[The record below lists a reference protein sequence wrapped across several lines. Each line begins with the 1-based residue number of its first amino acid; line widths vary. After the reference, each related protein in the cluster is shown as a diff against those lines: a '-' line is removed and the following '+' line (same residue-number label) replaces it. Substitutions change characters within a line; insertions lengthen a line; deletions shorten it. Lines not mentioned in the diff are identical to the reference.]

1 MMNHVPFDVL
11 LDDDIVADKLRD
23 YDALVIPRGDTLTKS
38 AHERIVAFAAE
49 HNVADRLHLVGE
61 VPYERIYEFLQ
72 AGDVFAFPSMTETFG
87 LAVVEAA
94 IAGLPIVANDLPVLH
109 EVLSSPDKE
118 PAAIFTASNDAD
130 GFAKGLAEIAGNAD
144 LAARLSAAGRK
155 LAMKYSPEIMCERYE
170 KLLA

>member
-1 MMNHVPFDVL
+1 
-11 LDDDIVADKLRD
+11 
-23 YDALVIPRGDTLTKS
+23 
-38 AHERIVAFAAE
+38 
-49 HNVADRLHLVGE
+49 
-61 VPYERIYEFLQ
+61 
-72 AGDVFAFPSMTETFG
+72 MTETFG

-109 EVLSSPDKE
+109 EVLSSPDQE
-118 PAAIFTASNDAD
+118 PAAIFTVSNDAD